1 MPRRRSSRPEL
12 PSLTRAVAEAVAPRP
27 PDPVGDE
34 CRRLLALLR
43 KQCPGLI
50 PAAPLPA
57 GQPGPEIPLS
67 QEPGKTLYRL
77 VARQISGLPTQAAAG
92 EAGVVVWTQGDDE
105 LAVLV
110 NEVVVTTAQGA
121 IAIDIPVRCDQVGT
135 ATVRVRFAT
144 GSDARPAGFV
154 AATDERPLGPAAV
167 VDVWGEA
174 LTAFAWHIMLTT
186 TAKLADASGR
196 DADGAGLIP
205 VGVRAAEAGVVV
217 VAMAR
222 HTFDRKVIG

>member
-1 MPRRRSSRPEL
+1 MARRRSSRPEL
-12 PSLTRAVAEAVAPRP
+12 PSITRAVAEAVAPRP
-27 PDPVGDE
+27 PDPVGAE

-43 KQCPGLI
+43 KQCPGLV

-57 GQPGPEIPLS
+57 GQPGAEIPLD
-67 QEPGKTLYRL
+67 PKTGEALYRL
-77 VARQISGLPTQAAAG
+77 VARQISGLPTEAIG

-105 LAVLV
+105 LTVFV
-110 NEVVVTTAQGA
+110 DEVAVTTAEGA
-121 IAIDIPVRCDQVGT
+121 IAIDIPVRCDQAGT
-135 ATVRVRFAT
+135 ATVRVRLAT
-144 GSDARPAGFV
+144 GNDARPAGFV
-154 AATDERPLGPAAV
+154 AATDERPLGPGAV

-174 LTAFAWHIMLTT
+174 LTAFAWHILLTT

-205 VGVRAAEAGVVV
+205 VGVRANEGGLVVV
-217 VAMAR
+217 TMAR